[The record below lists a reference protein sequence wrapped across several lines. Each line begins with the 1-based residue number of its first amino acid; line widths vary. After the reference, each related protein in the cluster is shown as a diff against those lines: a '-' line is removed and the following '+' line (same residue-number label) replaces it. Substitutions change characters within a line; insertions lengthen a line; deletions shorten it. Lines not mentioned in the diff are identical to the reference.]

1 MKPSQDSASGQQHS
15 APEEGPLAQLE
26 MDETDRRIL
35 RAVQSH
41 LPIAERPFAELGRE
55 LGLSEQEVLQR
66 LAALK
71 RRGIIRRIG
80 GNFDS
85 RRLGFAA
92 TLCAAKVPED
102 KFASFVAAVNAFPGV
117 THNYRRDHEYNVW
130 FTFIAESMEVIE
142 RHLAELAR
150 QTGVED
156 ILSLPSLKKYKIQVD
171 FPV

>member
-1 MKPSQDSASGQQHS
+1 MKPMPESASGRRETS
-15 APEEGPLAQLE
+15 PEEGGPLPPE
-26 MDETDRRIL
+26 MDRTDRRIL

-85 RRLGFAA
+85 ARLGFAA

-102 KFASFVAAVNAFPGV
+102 KFAAFVAAVNAFPGV

-130 FTFIAESMEVIE
+130 FTFIAESMEVID
-142 RHLAELAR
+142 RHLAELSR
-150 QTGVED
+150 RTGVED